1 MEVDLFHRT
10 VVGMALRLC
19 NQAVDSQHIC
29 LYRLGNI
36 QSGYD
41 SCDVSQIPVH
51 MMVMMIMRVVMFKA
65 MPVVMVLAV
74 RMSVLMAMLVVM
86 VLAVRMSVLMAVL
99 VVVVLVVRMVMFM
112 AMLVVMGLVVG
123 MRMRV

>member
-51 MMVMMIMRVVMFKA
+51 MMVMMIMRVVMFMA
-65 MPVVMVLAV
+65 MPVVVVLAVRMAVLMAMLVVMVLAV

-86 VLAVRMSVLMAVL
+86 VL
-99 VVVVLVVRMVMFM
+99 
-112 AMLVVMGLVVG
+112 VVG

>member
-51 MMVMMIMRVVMFKA
+51 MMMIMRVVMFKA
-65 MPVVMVLAV
+65 MLVVVVLAV
-74 RMSVLMAMLVVM
+74 RMSVLMAMLVV
-86 VLAVRMSVLMAVL
+86 
-99 VVVVLVVRMVMFM
+99 VVLVV
-112 AMLVVMGLVVG
+112 G
-123 MRMRV
+123 MPMRV